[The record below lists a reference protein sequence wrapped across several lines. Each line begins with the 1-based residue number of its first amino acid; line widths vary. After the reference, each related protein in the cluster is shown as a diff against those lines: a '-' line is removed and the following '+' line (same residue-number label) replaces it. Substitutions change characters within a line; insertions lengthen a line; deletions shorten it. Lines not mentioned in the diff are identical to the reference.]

1 MILINYVSLDPT
13 LSNSVKTF
21 PQYPQFCLTLINPIH
36 FVSLSYNLFTS
47 IWFYWILS
55 DSTWSLYFTKINFS
69 CLYLI
74 FLSSLT
80 LLNTTWLLFIRITHF
95 CINFLDSPLL
105 CYTLLYQICPNLSL
119 LQSTW
124 QYTVSLLLYLTLFVF
139 SWLYFAWLNSN
150 ELNLNLHL
158 ILIE

>member
-1 MILINYVSLDPT
+1 MFPSLINIYLHHKVVIYHYMFVNLAVLNVYLEGDKIINVSLKIYNQIQTYQHYLILINYVSFDPT

-74 FLSSLT
+74 FLSSLLLFLT
-80 LLNTTWLLFIRITHF
+80 LLASF
-95 CINFLDSPLL
+95 
-105 CYTLLYQICPNLSL
+105 Y
-119 LQSTW
+119 
-124 QYTVSLLLYLTLFVF
+124 
-139 SWLYFAWLNSN
+139 
-150 ELNLNLHL
+150 
-158 ILIE
+158 